1 MKLKL
6 RSKNGFSYEN
16 KKSLYGFL
24 FCLPWILGFIMFF
37 LMPFAQSIMF
47 SFSKVSTGDG
57 GFNLDYV
64 GFENFRY
71 ALYDDKEYVP
81 NLLSSITGFAYKVP
95 IILILSLIIAVVLNG
110 KFKGRTFFRSLFFI
124 PAIISTGV
132 VMNYIAG
139 DSVMEAMRNSGG
151 ADTAYSSELIDFN
164 AVFNGLGLPIEF
176 GNMILGYLQDIFDLV
191 WSCGI
196 QIVLFVS
203 GLQSIPVQLYEVSKV
218 EGATKW
224 EEFWY
229 VTVPLLRHSI
239 LLVMVFTAIEYCS
252 SMDNPAMRQA
262 YAVMQKSFIY
272 HRSAAMMWLFFLVI
286 GAIFGLVVWIVQH
299 FIFRKWD

>member
-1 MKLKL
+1 MLK
-6 RSKNGFSYEN
+6 SKSGFSYEN
-16 KKSLYGFL
+16 KKSMYGFL
-24 FCLPWILGFIMFF
+24 FVLPWIIGFILFF
-37 LMPFAQSIMF
+37 LMPFIQSIMF

-57 GFNLDYV
+57 GFNLDFV
-64 GFENFRY
+64 GLENYRY
-71 ALYDDKEYVP
+71 ILYEDPDFVT
-81 NLLSSITGFAYKVP
+81 NLVSSFTGFISNVP

-132 VMNYIAG
+132 VMKYISG
-139 DSVMEAMRNSGG
+139 DSVMEAMRSSS
-151 ADTAYSSELIDFN
+151 DTATVYSSELIDFN
-164 AVFNGLGLPIEF
+164 AVFNGLGLPLEF
-176 GNMILGYLQDIFDLV
+176 GNMILGYLQDIFDLI
-191 WSCGI
+191 WNCGI

-229 VTVPLLRHSI
+229 VTVPLLRFSI
-239 LLVMVFTAIEYCS
+239 ILVMVFTAIEYCS
-252 SMDNPAMRQA
+252 SIDNAAMQHA
-262 YAVMQKSFIY
+262 YSVLVSSMIY
-272 HRSAAMMWLFFLVI
+272 HRSAAMMWLFFIVI
-286 GAIFGLVVWIVQH
+286 GVVFGLVIWAVQH